1 MGACEQNDGA
11 ANRPA
16 LGACVRSAQQQ
27 NSFVVQLQCVTMLAV
42 SCSVSLAGPAAPFA
56 VSDAGIP
63 LSASRCQQHV
73 GEEARGKEP
82 QKPDVNEQTSELAG

>member
-1 MGACEQNDGA
+1 MGGCEQNDGA

-27 NSFVVQLQCVTMLAV
+27 NSFVVQLQRVTMLAV

-56 VSDAGIP
+56 VSDAGMP
-63 LSASRCQQHV
+63 LSASRCRQHV
-73 GEEARGKEP
+73 GEARGKGP